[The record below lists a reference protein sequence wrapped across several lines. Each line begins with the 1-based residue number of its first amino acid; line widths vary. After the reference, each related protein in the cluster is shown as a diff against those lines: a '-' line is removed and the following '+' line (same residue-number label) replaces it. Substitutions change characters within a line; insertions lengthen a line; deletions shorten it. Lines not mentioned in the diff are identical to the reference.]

1 MLKCINVKTAQ
12 TSVKMKTEKWP
23 QIALMRL
30 PSVEAFRQNKHDQD
44 EEIASQI
51 REFSNYR

>member
-1 MLKCINVKTAQ
+1 MA
-12 TSVKMKTEKWP
+12 M
-23 QIALMRL
+23 IALMRL
-30 PSVEAFRQNKHDQD
+30 PSVEAFRQNKLDQD